1 MLKKLGKDAVIYGG
15 ADFIF
20 KAIAFATLPVYVRL
34 FSVADFGLMSLLSVT
49 AGLVGMLVNMGVSSA
64 VQRFYWDPAT
74 TPENQPVIVSTGLV
88 QLAGIGFMTLAL
100 AAVSIHAVGQVIY
113 ERYGIE
119 WKLAMLAVCTVLP
132 DQIVQFVQDTLRL
145 HFTPLRFIILSFSKN
160 LLGVALGLWLIIG
173 LKEGLYGFFAGSLL
187 ASIATVPL
195 ALWFIGKDLTLRF
208 DRQISREI
216 FSYGTP
222 FVFAGLAYWVFGSMD
237 RWMLAELGNAR
248 EVGLYSVAFKIATIV
263 TFVTA
268 AFSQAWSPHVIK
280 MVRDDPD
287 YRKTFSRVFSL
298 WYFLLAVI
306 GLLISLFSR
315 EILMLLTPQ
324 DYWGA
329 ASVLAAVAMG
339 LVLLGTTQ
347 ITALGISIEKKTSLL
362 THGAWL
368 TACVNLGLNYVLI
381 PSFGAQG
388 SAWATL
394 LSYAL
399 LNAFFLYWG
408 QKLHPVPLE
417 TRKLLYCT
425 FLVAVALLSPAL
437 FSENSWNPIMA
448 ITLKLIFLSA
458 LIGGAFAM
466 DIIDRQLLG
475 RFSGKI
481 MPP

>member
-20 KAIAFATLPVYVRL
+20 KAIAFAILPVYVRF
-34 FSVADFGLMSLLSVT
+34 FSITDFGLMSLLSVT
-49 AGLVGMLVNMGVSSA
+49 AGLVGMLVNLGVTSA

-88 QLAGIGFMTLAL
+88 QLTGIGFMTLAL
-100 AAVSIHAVGQVIY
+100 AAISIHAAGQVIY

-119 WKLAMLAVCTVLP
+119 WKLALLAVCTVLP
-132 DQIVQFVQDTLRL
+132 DQIVQYALDTIRL
-145 HFTPLRFIILSFSKN
+145 HFTPVKFFLISFSKN
-160 LLGVALGLWLIIG
+160 LLGVLIGLWLIIV
-173 LKEGLYGFFAGSLL
+173 LKKGLYGYFEGTLF
-187 ASIATVPL
+187 ASISTVPL
-195 ALWFIGKDLTLRF
+195 ALWFIRKDLVFRF
-208 DRQISREI
+208 DMSVFRKI
-216 FSYGTP
+216 FSYGYP
-222 FVFAGLAYWVFGSMD
+222 FIFAGIAYWVFGSMD
-237 RWMLAELGNAR
+237 RWMLAELGNTR

-268 AFSQAWSPHVIK
+268 AFSQAWSPHTIK
-280 MVRDDPD
+280 MMRDDPD
-287 YRKTFSRVFSL
+287 YRKTFSRIFSL
-298 WYFLLAVI
+298 WYFLLAMI

-381 PSFGAQG
+381 PSFGALG

-394 LSYAL
+394 ISYAL
-399 LNAFFLYWG
+399 LTSFFLYWT
-408 QKLHPVPLE
+408 QRLHPIPLE
-417 TRKLLYCT
+417 KGKLIYCT
-425 FLVAVALLSPAL
+425 SLIAIGLLSPISYSWNWFFSLFVKLILLIAL
-437 FSENSWNPIMA
+437 FEGAHA
-448 ITLKLIFLSA
+448 I
-458 LIGGAFAM
+458 G
-466 DIIDRQLLG
+466 IIDRKLFGQFL
-475 RFSGKI
+475 RKNHA
-481 MPP
+481 